1 MSRRITLP
9 SYQFWGRPLSRLV
22 CAKLPRTMSSGL
34 VDWALPQLSRLLPL
48 DHDSL
53 KQVIAY
59 TASLSKNDAAEHL
72 KNLLGDTPQAFEF
85 IASFNTRSSPAQT
98 VQAPRP
104 VQSSPRHDR
113 VPVPQKGPKPKKPKQ
128 NIHALPPRQ
137 IQGQGDTIGAYR
149 RDDSTLQTSSSK
161 RSTLASKPLASNL
174 ALRDMPDA
182 VKKPTTTINPTHHIN
197 PAIANSPQHASPAV
211 NSTNAKT
218 KVSITG
224 GTAMHGASTVLDD
237 LDSAI
242 RSLEVQTNPTL
253 SSSTSPEAQAARKCN
268 CMATRHPLLTIAP
281 NCLQCGK
288 VICIKEG
295 LGPCTF
301 CSAPLLSATEISN
314 VLRVLKDE
322 RGKEKQ
328 ATNNAPHKRAE
339 IATKPR
345 AFTGRDFISATS
357 STSSSFLS
365 EQQQQQK
372 QRQEGDEGLA
382 TAKSHRDKLLAFQAQ
397 NAKRTRIH
405 DEAADYDVP
414 AAGTN
419 MWASP
424 TERARQLKQ
433 QQKMMRDLEAANR
446 PEWERKRQVMSIDVV
461 GNKVVKRM
469 VDAPVITTPA
479 HDDGV
484 DDDDA
489 DVHEEQ
495 GGRRDANRDGGA
507 FSRNPLL
514 GALIRP
520 VMPGMTPQ
528 NGAVDRTKRA
538 QTWRRVQDDSN
549 DNEEVILDGGAYG
562 GRGQDAKLGD
572 EERAAAVGG

>member
-1 MSRRITLP
+1 
-9 SYQFWGRPLSRLV
+9 
-22 CAKLPRTMSSGL
+22 
-34 VDWALPQLSRLLPL
+34 
-48 DHDSL
+48 
-53 KQVIAY
+53 
-59 TASLSKNDAAEHL
+59 
-72 KNLLGDTPQAFEF
+72 
-85 IASFNTRSSPAQT
+85 
-98 VQAPRP
+98 
-104 VQSSPRHDR
+104 
-113 VPVPQKGPKPKKPKQ
+113 
-128 NIHALPPRQ
+128 
-137 IQGQGDTIGAYR
+137 
-149 RDDSTLQTSSSK
+149 
-161 RSTLASKPLASNL
+161 
-174 ALRDMPDA
+174 
-182 VKKPTTTINPTHHIN
+182 
-197 PAIANSPQHASPAV
+197 
-211 NSTNAKT
+211 
-218 KVSITG
+218 
-224 GTAMHGASTVLDD
+224 
-237 LDSAI
+237 
-242 RSLEVQTNPTL
+242 
-253 SSSTSPEAQAARKCN
+253 
-268 CMATRHPLLTIAP
+268 MATRHPLLTIAP

-328 ATNNAPHKRAE
+328 ATNNASHKRAE
-339 IATKPR
+339 ISTKPR

-365 EQQQQQK
+365 EQQQQQQQQQK
-372 QRQEGDEGLA
+372 EDEGLT

-469 VDAPVITTPA
+469 VDAPVVAAPA
-479 HDDGV
+479 HDDDV

-489 DVHEEQ
+489 DVHEEP
-495 GGRRDANRDGGA
+495 GGRRYANRDGGA

-520 VMPGMTPQ
+520 VMPGATSQ
-528 NGAVDRTKRA
+528 NGAVDRTRRA

-562 GRGQDAKLGD
+562 GRAQETILGD
-572 EERAAAVGG
+572 EERAVAVGG